1 MKDLIKTLYQKFHHL
16 ILYGIIGSFSSG
28 LDFAIY
34 TVLVQVLGVH
44 YILAN
49 CISVVAGISTS
60 FILNRNYNFKVKD
73 KTGRRFGIFL
83 CVGITGLI
91 LSNLILYTCIN
102 TFAMNKIVSKL
113 LSIVLVVFFQF
124 LVNKYFTFKSNEYGE
139 SISGD
144 ASL

>member
-1 MKDLIKTLYQKFHHL
+1 MKDLIKTLYQKFHNL

-44 YILAN
+44 YIVAN

-83 CVGITGLI
+83 CVGFTGLL

-102 TFAMNKIVSKL
+102 TFALNKIVSKL

-124 LVNKYFTFKSNEYGE
+124 LVNKYFTFKPNEHGE
-139 SISGD
+139 SVSGD

>member
-1 MKDLIKTLYQKFHHL
+1 MKDLIKALYQKFHHL

-34 TVLVQVLGVH
+34 TLLVQVFGVH
-44 YILAN
+44 YIAAN

-83 CVGITGLI
+83 CVGFTGLL

-102 TFAMNKIVSKL
+102 TFALNKIVSKL

-124 LVNKYFTFKSNEYGE
+124 LVNKYFTFKPNEHGE
-139 SISGD
+139 SVSGD
-144 ASL
+144 AGL

>member
-83 CVGITGLI
+83 CVGFTGLL

-102 TFAMNKIVSKL
+102 TFALNKIVSKL

-124 LVNKYFTFKSNEYGE
+124 LVNKYFTFKPNEHGE
-139 SISGD
+139 SVSGD
-144 ASL
+144 AGL

>member
-34 TVLVQVLGVH
+34 TLLVQVLGVH
-44 YILAN
+44 YIAAN

-83 CVGITGLI
+83 CVGFTGLL

-102 TFAMNKIVSKL
+102 TFALNKIVSKL

-124 LVNKYFTFKSNEYGE
+124 LVNKYFTFKPNEHGE
-139 SISGD
+139 SVSGD
-144 ASL
+144 AGL